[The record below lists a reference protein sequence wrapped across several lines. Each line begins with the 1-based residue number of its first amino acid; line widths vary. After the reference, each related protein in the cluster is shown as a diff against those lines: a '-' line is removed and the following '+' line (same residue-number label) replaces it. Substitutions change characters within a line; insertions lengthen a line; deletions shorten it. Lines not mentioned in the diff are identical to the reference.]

1 MASPKIER
9 TVIIR
14 PVQREQYLTL
24 TEKAKKRRKKY
35 MEKIIAQT
43 AKLIPKAMAG
53 DPFAIVILVS
63 VGIAAVAQAI
73 KENMASEGD

>member
-1 MASPKIER
+1 
-9 TVIIR
+9 
-14 PVQREQYLTL
+14 
-24 TEKAKKRRKKY
+24 